1 MGSQEVLQSVHKGE
15 LIKKNVEI
23 RKCYHSLSTHFLYM
37 YFGLIYTF

>member
-23 RKCYHSLSTHFLYM
+23 RKCYHSLSAHFICM
-37 YFGLIYTF
+37 YFGFIYTF